1 MTYTPKV
8 KDKVTYPS
16 GSGIVVLPPDKNGI
30 IIVDDHG
37 EYKRVSATS
46 CLLEL
51 TEKEKAV
58 KQMMEYGSVD
68 PIEFCESLYENGYR
82 KVKDKDKA
90 IAFLTSEFEC
100 CGVCSSESRERAKHI
115 YKMIIEG

>member
-58 KQMMEYGSVD
+58 KQMMNYGSVD
-68 PIEFCESLYENGYR
+68 PVEFCESLYDCNYR

-100 CGVCSSESRERAKHI
+100 CGVCRSDSREMAENV
-115 YKMIIEG
+115 YSVIIKG